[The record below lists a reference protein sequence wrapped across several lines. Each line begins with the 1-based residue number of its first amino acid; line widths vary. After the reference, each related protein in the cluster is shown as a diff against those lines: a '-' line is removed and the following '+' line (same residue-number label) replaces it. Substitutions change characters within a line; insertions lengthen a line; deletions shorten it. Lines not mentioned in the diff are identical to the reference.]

1 MVVEEIVKAVVVE
14 MVVVVVEKVEVYR
27 KNVLSKI
34 L

>member
-1 MVVEEIVKAVVVE
+1 MVVAMEEIEKAVVVE
-14 MVVVVVEKVEVYR
+14 MVVVVVEVYR